1 MVMVAVAPEPELEL
15 VELVPPLELLELVL
29 VLGLSE
35 VEVVDEV
42 QLPEL
47 GTELLVSVVL
57 STEALV
63 ELDEETFVPETEL
76 APLDDDSLLMVEELV
91 PELEAE
97 EEIVDELPVE
107 LAEGACRH
115 EEEAVEV
122 DEVVAELVT
131 ELEVS
136 DVSDCVW
143 EVVDVVVRGARPA
156 MNEPTAAIA
165 MTAITMVAPNEFE
178 MPVRVV
184 CFVAFIRSQPLSEVS
199 VFRLY

>member
-1 MVMVAVAPEPELEL
+1 MAMVAVAPEPELEL

-122 DEVVAELVT
+122 DELVAEL
-131 ELEVS
+131 EVA

-165 MTAITMVAPNEFE
+165 MTTITMVTPNEFE

-184 CFVAFIRSQPLSEVS
+184 CFVAFIRSRPL
-199 VFRLY
+199 